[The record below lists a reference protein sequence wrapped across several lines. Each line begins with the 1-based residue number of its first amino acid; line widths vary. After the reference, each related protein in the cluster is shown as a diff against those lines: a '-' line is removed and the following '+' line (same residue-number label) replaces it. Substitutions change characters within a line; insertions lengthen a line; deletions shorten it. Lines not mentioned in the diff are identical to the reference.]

1 MQEEIK
7 IDKTIN
13 LKGEVCPF
21 PWVKSKKTLANMQVG
36 EVLKII
42 VDHAPA
48 SENIPKSFLEEDQQV
63 ISVKQTKD
71 VEWEILVK
79 KTK

>member
-1 MQEEIK
+1 MPQENK
-7 IDKTIN
+7 IDKTID

-21 PWVKSKKTLANMQVG
+21 PWVKSKKVLANMQAG

-48 SENIPKSFLEEDQQV
+48 SENIPKYFREEGQEV
-63 ISVKQTKD
+63 ISVRQTKET
-71 VEWEILVK
+71 EWEIVVK
-79 KTK
+79 KIK